1 MGDLL
6 GSNEMNV
13 ALFGYGRIGQ
23 VHYSNIL
30 NGKRVMLRVKRV
42 MYMYRTNCMYAFTF
56 KIDYV
61 RQ

>member
-6 GSNEMNV
+6 GSNDMNV

-23 VHYSNIL
+23 VHYNNIL
-30 NGKRVMLRVKRV
+30 NGKRVM
-42 MYMYRTNCMYAFTF
+42 YMYRANCMYAFTF

-61 RQ
+61 RR